1 MPTLRTMRKNHL
13 GKYLQK
19 KRIKSDLTQIEV
31 AKKLGYSSAQF
42 ISNFERGLCSPPLKQ
57 MKKLTSLYELDPAE
71 VIDIMMKE
79 RLEILEKAFYGKRKK
94 ALKA

>member
-1 MPTLRTMRKNHL
+1 MSKNNL

-19 KRIKSDLTQIEV
+19 KRIDADLTQIEV

-57 MKKLTSLYELDPAE
+57 MKKLTSLYELDPSE
-71 VIDIMMKE
+71 VIEIMMAE
-79 RLEILEKAFYGKRKK
+79 RFDLLEKAFYGRRKK
-94 ALKA
+94 NS

>member
-1 MPTLRTMRKNHL
+1 MPKLRPMRKNHL

-19 KRIKSDLTQIEV
+19 KRINADMTQIEV
-31 AKKLGYSSAQF
+31 ARKLGYSSAQF

-57 MKKLTSLYELDPAE
+57 MKKLTNLYDLDPGE

-79 RLEILEKAFYGKRKK
+79 RLEILEKAFYGRRKR
-94 ALKA
+94 A

>member
-1 MPTLRTMRKNHL
+1 MRKNSL

-19 KRIKSDLTQIEV
+19 KRIEADLTQIEV

-57 MKKLTSLYELDPAE
+57 MKKLSTLYELEPTE

-79 RLEILEKAFYGKRKK
+79 RFEVLEKAFYGRKK
-94 ALKA
+94 KASNK